1 MYYILHFIDT
11 RTKFEYSK
19 YPMSM
24 DMDTNFENSIYI
36 DVGMRIIF
44 KNKYKYEYSYTFPE
58 SVPSPYLGSALTET
72 LSSF

>member
-1 MYYILHFIDT
+1 
-11 RTKFEYSK
+11 
-19 YPMSM
+19 M